1 MVIRVSDPK
10 SDGSKPLLDRRV
22 VSLDKKNNEWVSA
35 TKCWVSIPPWGSSNS
50 YGKMNRVTELDL
62 SSAGNLF

>member
-22 VSLDKKNNEWVSA
+22 VSLDKK
-35 TKCWVSIPPWGSSNS
+35 KQRMGIG
-50 YGKMNRVTELDL
+50 D
-62 SSAGNLF
+62 